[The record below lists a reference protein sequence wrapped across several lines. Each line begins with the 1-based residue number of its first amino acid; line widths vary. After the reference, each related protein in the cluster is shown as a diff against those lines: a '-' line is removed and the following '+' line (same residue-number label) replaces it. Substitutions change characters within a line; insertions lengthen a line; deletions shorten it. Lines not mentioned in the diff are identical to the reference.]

1 MWPLSSSVRCNLR
14 NIRRDLSTGRAVLIG
29 TLVVNGPVLLLMF
42 GPAFGATRLGLEDW
56 FLFVLGASFFVA
68 WAWWSFTL
76 PRWRLWAYERVESTG
91 ELHDRALGAGLV
103 WPRGS
108 IAERTEFQTA
118 AMRLRQQELER
129 EFP

>member
-1 MWPLSSSVRCNLR
+1 
-14 NIRRDLSTGRAVLIG
+14 
-29 TLVVNGPVLLLMF
+29 
-42 GPAFGATRLGLEDW
+42 
-56 FLFVLGASFFVA
+56 
-68 WAWWSFTL
+68 
-76 PRWRLWAYERVESTG
+76 VESTG

-103 WPRGS
+103 WRRGS

>member
-1 MWPLSSSVRCNLR
+1 M
-14 NIRRDLSTGRAVLIG
+14 LIG
-29 TLVVNGPVLLLMF
+29 TLVVNGPVLVLMF
-42 GPAFGATRLGLEDW
+42 GPALGATRLGLEDW
-56 FLFVLGASFFVA
+56 FLFILGASFFVA
-68 WAWWSFTL
+68 WAWWSFAL

-108 IAERTEFQTA
+108 IAERTEFQTV
-118 AMRLRQQELER
+118 AMRRRQQELER